1 MDYFLGDVAAKVDSF
16 NDIIV
21 KNNVVST
28 PTKPTIKTSK
38 PVLTDK
44 SRSNTHHHVRPAKPV
59 ILSEEILKPKTLELS
74 SPKQEKKDF
83 NNLPSPIPDVS
94 M

>member
-1 MDYFLGDVAAKVDSF
+1 MDYFLGDVASKVDSF

-21 KNNVVST
+21 KNNVAST
-28 PTKPTIKTSK
+28 ATKPTIKTSK
-38 PVLTDK
+38 PVITDK
-44 SRSNTHHHVRPAKPV
+44 SRNNHHHVRPAKPV
-59 ILSEEILKPKTLELS
+59 ILSEEIMKPKTLELS